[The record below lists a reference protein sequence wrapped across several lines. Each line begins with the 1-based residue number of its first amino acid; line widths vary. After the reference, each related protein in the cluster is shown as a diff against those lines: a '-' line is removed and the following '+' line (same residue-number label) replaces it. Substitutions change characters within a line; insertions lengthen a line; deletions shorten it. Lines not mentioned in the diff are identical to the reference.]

1 MENMVEHMMLPKEL
15 NNKILAGDYKFIIT
29 GASGW
34 LGRFLLE
41 ILYSCFGQKLADNVF
56 AISNSTS
63 KITLNSGDQIPAYQ
77 YDHKFFD
84 KHKYILCHFA
94 FLTRDK
100 ILTMSDGE
108 YIRQNQAIRDN
119 VAKIINYTNPV
130 SMLYSSSGALYNKD
144 DLYGRLK
151 LEDEIYFKELS
162 AQMGYKIIIPRI
174 FNLAGPYINK
184 HNLYAI
190 SDFIIQLVKNNQ
202 ISINANFPVIRSYIH
217 ILDLFKIC
225 LNFILDEHKNCL
237 TFDTSNQKEIE
248 LSELATTIINLINP
262 GGAIIRP
269 SYNIDLP
276 ANRYAGNIQ
285 IQQELCQKYGI
296 ILSDYQ
302 SMILDTFHYLKN
314 HSNELR

>member
-1 MENMVEHMMLPKEL
+1 MVEHVRLPKQI
-15 NNKILAGDYKFIIT
+15 NDKILANDYKFIIT
-29 GASGW
+29 GANGW

-41 ILYSCFGQKLADNVF
+41 ALHFCFGPELAKNVF
-56 AISNSTS
+56 VISNSKS
-63 KITLNSGDQIPAYQ
+63 RITLDSGNQISAYC
-77 YDHKFFD
+77 YDHKFPD
-84 KHKYILCHFA
+84 QQKYILCHFA

-100 ILTMSDGE
+100 ILKISNDE

-119 VAKIINYTNPV
+119 ITKIINRTNPI

-144 DLYGRLK
+144 DLYGKLK

-162 AQMGYKIIIPRI
+162 AKMGYSIIIPRI

-202 ISINANFPVIRSYIH
+202 ILINANFPVIRSYIH

-225 LNFILDEHKNCL
+225 LSFILDEHKNQSCL
-237 TFDTSNQKEIE
+237 TFDTGSQKEIE
-248 LSELATTIINLINP
+248 LFELANIIINLINSNA
-262 GGAIIRP
+262 AIIRP
-269 SYNIDLP
+269 HYNPDLP
-276 ANRYAGNIQ
+276 ANRYVGNIQ
-285 IQQELCQKYGI
+285 LQQKLCKKYGI

-302 SMILDTFHYLKN
+302 LMILDTFHYLKN
-314 HSNELR
+314 NSIF